1 MLEVVRRP
9 GGPPVTAPRQPGAVR
24 EAVHA
29 HAVRANPVEVAPQR
43 YTEGMRVQHP
53 KYGTGTILK
62 STMTRAGEEVVIRF
76 DEAGMRIF
84 AVADASLHPAE
95 G

>member
-1 MLEVVRRP
+1 M
-9 GGPPVTAPRQPGAVR
+9 TAPRQPGAVR

-43 YTEGMRVQHP
+43 YAEGMRVQHP

-62 STMTRAGEEVVIRF
+62 STMTRGGEEVVIRF
-76 DEAGMRIF
+76 DEAGMKIF
-84 AVADASLHPAE
+84 AVADARLDPAE
-95 G
+95 D

>member
-1 MLEVVRRP
+1 MLHVVRRP

-29 HAVRANPVEVAPQR
+29 QAVRANPVEIAPQR
-43 YTEGMRVQHP
+43 YSAGMRVEHP

-76 DEAGMRIF
+76 DEAGMKIF
-84 AVADASLHPAE
+84 AVADAKLYPA
-95 G
+95 GG